1 MKTSSALAM
10 EDSAA
15 SASRAI
21 SQIVH
26 SEGIEIT
33 DSFGRAI
40 TYLRVSVTELCNL
53 RCQYCMPAEGVRKRS
68 HADMLTEEE
77 LLRAVRIAAQL
88 GVTKVRVTG
97 GEPLVKRNILSICRG
112 IADIP
117 GVQELCLTTNGVLL
131 PPLADELRAAGVR
144 RVNLSLDTLDAEK
157 YARITRI
164 GCLDDALRGL
174 DAALSAGFDRVKL
187 NAVLL
192 GGFNDDEIPA
202 LAGLTREYP
211 VDVRFIEWMP
221 MGQRPPGAYPLDCGV
236 VLKALPELTALPP
249 DGGVAERYILP
260 GAQGYV
266 GLIRP
271 VSCQFCAGCNRL
283 RLTADGKLK
292 PCLHSGQEFS
302 VRGLDDAAMRAQ
314 FLRAIR
320 EKPARHAPLDLAHQ
334 SEAGRNMNE
343 IGG

>member
-1 MKTSSALAM
+1 M
-10 EDSAA
+10 E
-15 SASRAI
+15 
-21 SQIVH
+21 
-26 SEGIEIT
+26 
-33 DSFGRAI
+33 
-40 TYLRVSVTELCNL
+40 
-53 RCQYCMPAEGVRKRS
+53 
-68 HADMLTEEE
+68 
-77 LLRAVRIAAQL
+77 
-88 GVTKVRVTG
+88 
-97 GEPLVKRNILSICRG
+97 
-112 IADIP
+112 
-117 GVQELCLTTNGVLL
+117 ELCLTTNGVLL

-221 MGQRPPGAYPLDCGV
+221 MGQRPPVAYPLDCGV

-292 PCLHSGQEFS
+292 GCLHSREEIPL
-302 VRGLDDAAMRAQ
+302 RGLHGQALEDAVRRGI
-314 FLRAIR
+314 LH
-320 EKPARHAPLDLAHQ
+320 KPERHHLTERSSDTP
-334 SEAGRNMNE
+334 RNMNQ

>member
-1 MKTSSALAM
+1 M
-10 EDSAA
+10 
-15 SASRAI
+15 
-21 SQIVH
+21 
-26 SEGIEIT
+26 T

-202 LAGLTREYP
+202 LARLTRAYP

-221 MGQRPPGAYPLDCGV
+221 MGQRPPGAYPLDCGA

-249 DGGVAERYILP
+249 DGGVAERYTLP
-260 GAQGYV
+260 GAKGYV

>member
-1 MKTSSALAM
+1 M
-10 EDSAA
+10 
-15 SASRAI
+15 
-21 SQIVH
+21 
-26 SEGIEIT
+26 T

-77 LLRAVRIAAQL
+77 LLRAVRIAAQF

-164 GCLDDALRGL
+164 GCLDNALRGL

-202 LAGLTREYP
+202 LAGLTRAYP

-221 MGQRPPGAYPLDCGV
+221 MGQRPPGADQAAYAKPSDF
-236 VLKALPELTALPP
+236 AP
-249 DGGVAERYILP
+249 D
-260 GAQGYV
+260 
-266 GLIRP
+266 
-271 VSCQFCAGCNRL
+271 
-283 RLTADGKLK
+283 
-292 PCLHSGQEFS
+292 
-302 VRGLDDAAMRAQ
+302 
-314 FLRAIR
+314 
-320 EKPARHAPLDLAHQ
+320 ARHL
-334 SEAGRNMNE
+334 
-343 IGG
+343 

>member
-1 MKTSSALAM
+1 M
-10 EDSAA
+10 
-15 SASRAI
+15 
-21 SQIVH
+21 
-26 SEGIEIT
+26 T

-164 GCLDDALRGL
+164 GCLDDELRGL

-202 LAGLTREYP
+202 LAGLTRAYP
-211 VDVRFIEWMP
+211 IDVRFIEWMP

-236 VLKALPELTALPP
+236 VLNALPELTALPP
-249 DGGVAERYILP
+249 DGGVAERELP
-260 GAQGYV
+260 V
-266 GLIRP
+266 L
-271 VSCQFCAGCNRL
+271 
-283 RLTADGKLK
+283 
-292 PCLHSGQEFS
+292 
-302 VRGLDDAAMRAQ
+302 RGLQPPPPHGGRQAEALSAQRAGVLHPRAGRRGDACP
-314 FLRAIR
+314 IS
-320 EKPARHAPLDLAHQ
+320 ARHPGKTGAAR
-334 SEAGRNMNE
+334 AA
-343 IGG
+343 

>member
-1 MKTSSALAM
+1 M
-10 EDSAA
+10 
-15 SASRAI
+15 
-21 SQIVH
+21 
-26 SEGIEIT
+26 T

-131 PPLADELRAAGVR
+131 PPLVDELRAAGVR

-221 MGQRPPGAYPLDCGV
+221 MGQRPPGAYPLDCGA
-236 VLKALPELTALPP
+236 VLKALPELMALPP

-320 EKPARHAPLDLAHQ
+320 EKPAQHAPLDLAHQ
-334 SEAGRNMNE
+334 SKAGRNMNE

>member
-1 MKTSSALAM
+1 M
-10 EDSAA
+10 
-15 SASRAI
+15 
-21 SQIVH
+21 
-26 SEGIEIT
+26 T

-53 RCQYCMPAEGVRKRS
+53 RCQYCMPAEGVCKRS
-68 HADMLTEEE
+68 HAAMMTEEE

-88 GVTKVRVTG
+88 GITKVRVTG
-97 GEPLVKRNILSICRG
+97 GEPLVKKNILSICRG
-112 IADIP
+112 IAAIP
-117 GVQELCLTTNGVLL
+117 GIQELCLTTNGTLL
-131 PPLADELRAAGVR
+131 PSMANDLRAAGVHR
-144 RVNLSLDTLDAEK
+144 INLSLDTLNAEK
-157 YARITRI
+157 YARITRT
-164 GCLDDALRGL
+164 GRLDDALRGL
-174 DAALSAGFDRVKL
+174 TAALSAGFDRVKL

-221 MGQRPPGAYPLDCGV
+221 MGQRPPGACPLDCGA

-249 DGGVAERYILP
+249 DGGVAERYRLP
-260 GAQGYV
+260 GARGYV

-271 VSCQFCAGCNRL
+271 ISCQFCAGCNRL

-302 VRGLDDAAMRAQ
+302 IRGLDEEAMRAQ

-320 EKPARHAPLDLAHQ
+320 KKPAQHAPLDLAHQ

>member
-1 MKTSSALAM
+1 M
-10 EDSAA
+10 
-15 SASRAI
+15 
-21 SQIVH
+21 
-26 SEGIEIT
+26 T

-77 LLRAVRIAAQL
+77 LLRAVRIAAQF

-112 IADIP
+112 IAKIP

-174 DAALSAGFDRVKL
+174 DASQK
-187 NAVLL
+187 
-192 GGFNDDEIPA
+192 
-202 LAGLTREYP
+202 
-211 VDVRFIEWMP
+211 
-221 MGQRPPGAYPLDCGV
+221 PLF
-236 VLKALPELTALPP
+236 K
-249 DGGVAERYILP
+249 
-260 GAQGYV
+260 
-266 GLIRP
+266 
-271 VSCQFCAGCNRL
+271 
-283 RLTADGKLK
+283 
-292 PCLHSGQEFS
+292 
-302 VRGLDDAAMRAQ
+302 
-314 FLRAIR
+314 
-320 EKPARHAPLDLAHQ
+320 
-334 SEAGRNMNE
+334 
-343 IGG
+343 